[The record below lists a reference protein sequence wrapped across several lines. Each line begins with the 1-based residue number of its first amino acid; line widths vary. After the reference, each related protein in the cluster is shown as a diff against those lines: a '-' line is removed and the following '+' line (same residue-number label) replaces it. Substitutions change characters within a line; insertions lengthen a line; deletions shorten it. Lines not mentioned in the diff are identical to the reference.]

1 MCQTTPIPSMNTIRM
16 TLNILIQPPR
26 QPIHRRKL
34 NPESAGGPPSLPL
47 KHPPKFPYLIA
58 DLNELIQ
65 THAPSL
71 RPLFLA
77 LLDRLDQTEPR
88 A

>member
-1 MCQTTPIPSMNTIRM
+1 MCQTTPIPQLNTIRM
-16 TLNILIQPPR
+16 TLNIPIQPPR
-26 QPIHRRKL
+26 QPIHRRKS
-34 NPESAGGPPSLPL
+34 NPESAGSPQSLPL
-47 KHPPKFPYLIA
+47 KSHPKFPYLIA

-77 LLDRLDQTEPR
+77 LLDRFNS